1 MKKAIAH
8 KPPELSGD
16 AATRL
21 RTLHGALKAAAAN
34 GGHAVPAV
42 IAISKTQPAEAIR
55 PLIAAGQRRFGENK
69 VQEAQ
74 AKWPALIAETP
85 DIELHLVGQLQ
96 SNKAADAVRL
106 FDAIHSLDR
115 PSLAE
120 ALAKAIAREGRTP
133 RLFVQVNIGDE
144 PQKGGVAI
152 ADLPALLEHCCA
164 LGLTIEG
171 LMAVPPAD
179 EDPAPY
185 FALLAKLAARHAL
198 RGLSMGMSGDFDIA
212 TALGATHVRIG
223 TALFGE
229 RHGGESGMG
238 ESLPGA
244 ETLHR

>member
-164 LGLTIEG
+164 LGANDRRPDG
-171 LMAVPPAD
+171 R
-179 EDPAPY
+179 
-185 FALLAKLAARHAL
+185 AAR
-198 RGLSMGMSGDFDIA
+198 RRRPG
-212 TALGATHVRIG
+212 
-223 TALFGE
+223 ALFRAAGE
-229 RHGGESGMG
+229 TRRPPRPARPQHGDERRFRHRNRAWRDACADRHG
-238 ESLPGA
+238 A
-244 ETLHR
+244 VR